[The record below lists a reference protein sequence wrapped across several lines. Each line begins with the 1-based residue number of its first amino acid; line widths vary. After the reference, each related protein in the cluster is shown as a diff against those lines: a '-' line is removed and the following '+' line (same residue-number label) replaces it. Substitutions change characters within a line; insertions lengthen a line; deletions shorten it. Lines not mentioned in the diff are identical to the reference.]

1 MEDKQKLAKSTLK
14 GTLWNYTSF
23 AVSKGLTFISTLILA
38 RILAPDDFGLLS
50 MGLIAI
56 NYLDA
61 LNEMGVGSA
70 LIYQQGDLQK
80 KSNIAFTISLSVN
93 ALLTLAAFFSAPAI
107 AAFFNEPRISPIVQ
121 VLSFTFVLS
130 SIGSIHSVHLKK
142 ELDFRKVF
150 IPEIGKT
157 FAKGGISILC
167 ALLGWGVWSLVVGQV
182 SGILVSNVLYW
193 VVVPYRPRLAWDRK
207 EAKGLL
213 GYGSQIILVDVFG
226 MFLQN
231 IDYLI
236 IGKRMESIQL
246 GFYTMAFRIPEL
258 VIINICVVVS
268 RALFPAFSRIQNDLE
283 ALRKGYLTTL
293 RYISLITIP
302 LGLGLTLLSR
312 EFILMFYTDKW
323 AASIPVMQLL
333 CLYAVVYSLGFN
345 AGDIYKATG
354 KPWILNTLSVVKLL
368 IAVPALWIAAGTSI
382 YAVAAAQLIINIFI
396 TLLEL
401 LVVAWIVKIKAGDM
415 LNALWPAV
423 LSGLIMFVGVYFL
436 KMQMMGLPD
445 WTRILALPIAG
456 ALLYGVTLWVTHRD
470 VLRSFFQLAKG
481 AVRA

>member
-1 MEDKQKLAKSTLK
+1 

-23 AVSKGLTFISTLILA
+23 TVSKGLTFISTMILA

-70 LIYQQGDLQK
+70 LIYQQGDLEK
-80 KSNIAFTISLSVN
+80 KSNVAFTISLSVN
-93 ALLTLAAFFSAPAI
+93 ALLTLCAFLAAPSI
-107 AAFFNEPRISPIVQ
+107 AAFFNEPRLAPIVQ

-130 SIGSIHSVHLKK
+130 SIGSIHSVRLKK

-150 IPEIGKT
+150 IPEIGRT
-157 FAKGGISILC
+157 FAKGGVSIAC

-193 VVVPYRPRLAWDRK
+193 VVVRWRPRFAWDRK
-207 EAKGLL
+207 EARGLV
-213 GYGSQIILVDVFG
+213 GYGSQIILVDVLG
-226 MFLQN
+226 MILQN

-236 IGKRMESIQL
+236 IGKRMDSAQL
-246 GFYTMAFRIPEL
+246 GYYTMAFRIPEL

-268 RALFPAFSRIQNDLE
+268 RALFPAFSRIQDDLD
-283 ALRKGYLTTL
+283 ALRRGYLTTL
-293 RYISLITIP
+293 RYIALITIP
-302 LGLGLTLLSR
+302 IGLGLYLLSS
-312 EFILMFYTDKW
+312 EFILMFFSDKW

-354 KPWILNTLSVVKLL
+354 KPWILNALGGVKLAISL
-368 IAVPALWIAAGTSI
+368 PVLWYASGISI
-382 YAVAAAQLIINIFI
+382 YAVAAGQLVINIFL

-401 LVVAWIVKIKAGDM
+401 LVVSWIVKIKAVEI
-415 LNALWPAV
+415 LRSLQPALLAALV
-423 LSGLIMFVGVYFL
+423 MFAGVFL
-436 KMQMMGLPD
+436 LKAQMSALQD
-445 WTRILALPIAG
+445 WTRIVALPLAG
-456 ALLYGVTLWVTHRD
+456 VLLYGATLWLAHRD
-470 VLRSFFQLAKG
+470 VLRSFFQMARS
-481 AVRA
+481 AVKA

>member
-1 MEDKQKLAKSTLK
+1 MEDTQKLAKSTLK

-38 RILAPDDFGLLS
+38 RILVPDDFGLLS

-70 LIYQQGDLQK
+70 LIYQQGDLEK

-93 ALLTLAAFFSAPAI
+93 ALLTLLAFLSAPAI
-107 AAFFNEPRISPIVQ
+107 GAFFNEPRIIPIVQ
-121 VLSFTFVLS
+121 VLSFSFVLS
-130 SIGSIHSVHLKK
+130 SIGSIHSVRLKK
-142 ELDFRKVF
+142 ELNFRKVF
-150 IPEIGKT
+150 VPEIGRT
-157 FAKGGISILC
+157 FAKGGISIVC
-167 ALLGWGVWSLVVGQV
+167 ALLGWGVWSLVIGQV

-193 VVVPYRPRLAWDRK
+193 VVVPYRPRLAWDRQ
-207 EAKGLL
+207 EVKGLL
-213 GYGSQIILVDVFG
+213 GYGSQIILVDLLG

-236 IGKRMESIQL
+236 IGKRMESTQL
-246 GFYTMAFRIPEL
+246 GYYTMAFRIPEL

-268 RALFPAFSRIQNDLE
+268 RALFPAFSRIQNNLE

-302 LGLGLTLLSR
+302 IGLGLFLLSK

-323 AASIPVMQLL
+323 SASIPVMQLL
-333 CLYAVVYSLGFN
+333 CLYAVVYALGFN

-354 KPWILNTLSVVKLL
+354 KPWILNAMGAAKLVISVP
-368 IAVPALWIAAGTSI
+368 ILWAAAGISI
-382 YAVAAAQLIINIFI
+382 YAVAAAQLAINIFL
-396 TLLEL
+396 TLVEL
-401 LVVAWIVKIKAGDM
+401 LVVAWIVKIKAVDILKSM
-415 LNALWPAV
+415 QPAI
-423 LSGLIMFVGVYFL
+423 LSGLIMFIGVYIL
-436 KMQMMGLPD
+436 KSQMMGLQD
-445 WTRILALPIAG
+445 WTRIIALPIAG
-456 ALLYGVTLWVTHRD
+456 ALLYGVTLWLTHRD

-481 AVRA
+481 AVQA

>member
-1 MEDKQKLAKSTLK
+1 MEDTQKLAKSTLK

-23 AVSKGLTFISTLILA
+23 AASKGLTFISTLILA

-70 LIYQQGDLQK
+70 LIYQQGDLEK

-93 ALLTLAAFFSAPAI
+93 ALLTLLAFFAAPAI
-107 AAFFNEPRISPIVQ
+107 AAFFNEPRIIPIIQ
-121 VLSFTFVLS
+121 VLSFSFVLS
-130 SIGSIHSVHLKK
+130 SIGSIHSVRLKK

-150 IPEIGKT
+150 IPEIGRT
-157 FAKGGISILC
+157 FAKGGISIVC
-167 ALLGWGVWSLVVGQV
+167 ALLGWGVWSLVIGQV

-193 VVVPYRPRLAWDRK
+193 VVVSYRPKLAWDRQ
-207 EAKGLL
+207 EAKGLI
-213 GYGSQIILVDVFG
+213 GYGSQIILVDVLG

-236 IGKRMESIQL
+236 IGKRMESTQL
-246 GFYTMAFRIPEL
+246 GYYTMAFRIPEL

-268 RALFPAFSRIQNDLE
+268 RALFPAFSRIQNDLA

-302 LGLGLTLLSR
+302 MGLGLYLLSR

-354 KPWILNTLSVVKLL
+354 KPWILNVLGVVKLA
-368 IAVPALWIAAGTSI
+368 ISVPALWMAAGVSI
-382 YAVAAAQLIINIFI
+382 YAVAAAQLIINIFL
-396 TLLEL
+396 TVLEL
-401 LVVAWIVKIKAGDM
+401 GVVAWIVKIKAVDIFKSM
-415 LNALWPAV
+415 QPAL
-423 LSGLIMFVGVYFL
+423 LGGLVMFAGVYFL
-436 KMQMMGLPD
+436 KMQMTPLQD
-445 WTRILALPIAG
+445 WTRIIALPIVG
-456 ALLYGVTLWVTHRD
+456 ALLYGITLWLTHRD
-470 VLRSFFQLAKG
+470 LLRSFYRLTKS